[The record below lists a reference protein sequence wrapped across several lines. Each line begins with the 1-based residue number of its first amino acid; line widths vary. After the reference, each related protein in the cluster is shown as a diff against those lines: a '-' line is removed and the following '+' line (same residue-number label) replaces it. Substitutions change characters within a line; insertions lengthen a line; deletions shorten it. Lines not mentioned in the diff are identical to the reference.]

1 MNEVSVLEHLKT
13 ILDEREKAHEAQRK
27 AVEKTLDA
35 AAEALSARLDMISKK
50 LDAIERKTSDFG
62 GRFWVL
68 SIFMVCAS
76 SALTA
81 GLVLLV
87 THLTK

>member
-1 MNEVSVLEHLKT
+1 MNEVSVLEHLRT
-13 ILDEREKAHEAQRK
+13 ILDEREKAHEAQRVAADK
-27 AVEKTLDA
+27 ALDA
-35 AAEALSARLDMISKK
+35 AAERLETRLDSIAEK
-50 LDAIERKTSDFG
+50 LERIEKREADFG

-68 SIFMVCAS
+68 GIVLTCSS

-87 THLTK
+87 THLMK